1 LTLKPKQ
8 LQAATLLAQGY
19 SVTEVAS
26 MLEVNPATVW
36 RWLKDA
42 NFQKLVNAETQR
54 TTERLNDILA
64 QLDNRLL
71 ATFQR
76 ALDRLTDLS
85 EIAFAQMKVAET
97 PVDAARWAAVA
108 VRVQLALAQIALK
121 HLGSVKAQSSI
132 DQLGDLVASLQ
143 LSGDLDDFGEI
154 TEDLAE
160 K

>member
-1 LTLKPKQ
+1 
-8 LQAATLLAQGY
+8 
-19 SVTEVAS
+19 VTEVAN

-54 TTERLNDILA
+54 TTERLSDILA

-85 EIAFAQMKVAET
+85 EIAFAQMKVAENAA
-97 PVDAARWAAVA
+97 DAARWAAVA
-108 VRVQLALAQIALK
+108 VRVQWTLVQIALK
-121 HLGSVKAQSSI
+121 RLGSVKAQSSV
-132 DQLGDLVASLQ
+132 DQFGDLVAALQ
-143 LSGDLDDFGEI
+143 LSGDLDDLEGI
-154 TEDLAE
+154 DEDASE

>member
-1 LTLKPKQ
+1 LKPKQ
-8 LQAATLLAQGY
+8 IQAATLLAQGY
-19 SVTEVAS
+19 SVTEVAN
-26 MLEVNPATVW
+26 MLEVNPATVR

-54 TTERLNDILA
+54 TTERLSDILA

-85 EIAFAQMKVAET
+85 EIAFAQMKVAESVT
-97 PVDAARWAAVA
+97 DAVRWAAVA

-121 HLGSVKAQSSI
+121 RLGSVKAQSGI
-132 DQLGDLVASLQ
+132 DQFGDLVASLQ
-143 LSGDLDDFGEI
+143 LSGDLDDFEGI
-154 TEDLAE
+154 DEDASA

>member
-1 LTLKPKQ
+1 M
-8 LQAATLLAQGY
+8 QAATLLAQGY
-19 SVTEVAS
+19 SVTEVAN

-54 TTERLNDILA
+54 MTERLSDILA

-85 EIAFAQMKVAET
+85 EIAFAQMKVAENAA
-97 PVDAARWAAVA
+97 DAARWAAVA

-121 HLGSVKAQSSI
+121 RLGSVKAQSSV
-132 DQLGDLVASLQ
+132 DQFGDLWQRSNLAVTLMTLKE
-143 LSGDLDDFGEI
+143 LS
-154 TEDLAE
+154 EDLAE

>member
-1 LTLKPKQ
+1 LKPKQ
-8 LQAATLLAQGY
+8 FQAATLLAQGY
-19 SVTEVAS
+19 SVTEVAN

-36 RWLKDA
+36 RWLKDT

-54 TTERLNDILA
+54 TAERLSDILA

-85 EIAFAQMKVAET
+85 EIAFAQMKVAENAA
-97 PVDAARWAAVA
+97 DAARWAAVA

-121 HLGSVKAQSSI
+121 RLGSVKAQSGV
-132 DQLGDLVASLQ
+132 DQFGDLVASLQ

>member
-1 LTLKPKQ
+1 M
-8 LQAATLLAQGY
+8 
-19 SVTEVAS
+19 TEVAN
-26 MLEVNPATVW
+26 MLEVNPATIW

-54 TTERLNDILA
+54 TTERLGDILA

-85 EIAFAQMKVAET
+85 EIAFAQMKVAENAA
-97 PVDAARWAAVA
+97 DAARWAAVA
-108 VRVQLALAQIALK
+108 VRVQLALAQISLK
-121 HLGSVKAQSSI
+121 RLGSVKSQSNI
-132 DQLGDLVASLQ
+132 DQFGDLVAALQ
-143 LSGDLDDFGEI
+143 LSGDLDDFESI
-154 TEDLAE
+154 DEDTAE

>member
-1 LTLKPKQ
+1 LKPKQ

-19 SVTEVAS
+19 SVTEVAN
-26 MLEVNPATVW
+26 MIEVNPATVW

-54 TTERLNDILA
+54 MTERLSDILA

-85 EIAFAQMKVAET
+85 EIAFTQMKVAENAA
-97 PVDAARWAAVA
+97 DAARWAAVA

-121 HLGSVKAQSSI
+121 RLGSVKAQSSV
-132 DQLGDLVASLQ
+132 DQFGDLVASLQ
-143 LSGDLDDFGEI
+143 LSGDLDDFEGI
-154 TEDLAE
+154 DEDASE

>member
-1 LTLKPKQ
+1 M
-8 LQAATLLAQGY
+8 QAATLLAQGY

-54 TTERLNDILA
+54 TTERLSDILA

-85 EIAFAQMKVAET
+85 EIAFTQMRVAENAA
-97 PVDAARWAAVA
+97 DAARWAAVA
-108 VRVQLALAQIALK
+108 VRVQLALMQIALK
-121 HLGSVKAQSSI
+121 RLGSVKSQSSI
-132 DQLGDLVASLQ
+132 DQFGDLVASLQ
-143 LSGDLDDFGEI
+143 LSGDLDDVGEI

>member
-1 LTLKPKQ
+1 M
-8 LQAATLLAQGY
+8 QAATLLAQGY
-19 SVTEVAS
+19 SVTEVAN

-36 RWLKDA
+36 RWLKDT

-54 TTERLNDILA
+54 TAERLSDILA

-85 EIAFAQMKVAET
+85 EIAFAQMKVAENAA
-97 PVDAARWAAVA
+97 DAARWAAVA

-121 HLGSVKAQSSI
+121 RLGSVKAQSSI
-132 DQLGDLVASLQ
+132 DQFGDLVASLQ
-143 LSGDLDDFGEI
+143 LSGDLDDFEGI
-154 TEDLAE
+154 DEDASA

>member
-1 LTLKPKQ
+1 LKPKQ

-19 SVTEVAS
+19 SVTEVANT
-26 MLEVNPATVW
+26 LKINPTTVW

-54 TTERLNDILA
+54 TAERLSDILA

-85 EIAFAQMKVAET
+85 EIAFAQMKIAENAA
-97 PVDAARWAAVA
+97 DAARWAAVA

-121 HLGSVKAQSSI
+121 RLGSVKAQSSV
-132 DQLGDLVASLQ
+132 DQFGDLVASLQ
-143 LSGDLDDFGEI
+143 LSGDLDDFESI
-154 TEDLAE
+154 DEDASE

>member
-1 LTLKPKQ
+1 LKPKQ

-19 SVTEVAS
+19 SVTEVAN

-36 RWLKDA
+36 RWLKDT

-54 TTERLNDILA
+54 TAERLSDILA

-85 EIAFAQMKVAET
+85 EIAFAQMKVAENAA
-97 PVDAARWAAVA
+97 DAARWAAVA

-121 HLGSVKAQSSI
+121 RLGSVKAQSSI
-132 DQLGDLVASLQ
+132 DQFGDLVASLQ
-143 LSGDLDDFGEI
+143 LSGDIDDFESI
-154 TEDLAE
+154 AEDLAE